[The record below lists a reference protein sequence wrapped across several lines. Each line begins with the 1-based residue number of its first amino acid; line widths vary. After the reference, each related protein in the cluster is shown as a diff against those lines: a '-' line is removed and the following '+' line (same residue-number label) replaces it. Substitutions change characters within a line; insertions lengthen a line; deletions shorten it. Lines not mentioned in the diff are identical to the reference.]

1 MAIFPDVRHTQM
13 WSQDNN
19 QIQQPFVV
27 STIPAP
33 AEDQLVAKSRGWK
46 LYKSE
51 QEDSIILDLFHVN
64 SFCSHKAMRIYD
76 TLLCPNCGKHAP
88 KKIVVTGVMIDP
100 NFIQNTPD
108 MNDFN
113 HANEPVNWPLPQ
125 PKPPNYGSGTST
137 NYIIIT
143 TSSDTTTSHKIT
155 VDPNV

>member
-13 WSQDNN
+13 WSQDN

-33 AEDQLVAKSRGWK
+33 SEDQLVAKSRGWK

-51 QEDSIILDLFHVN
+51 QEDSVILDLFHVN

-88 KKIVVTGVMIDP
+88 KKIVVTGVMINP
-100 NFIQNTPD
+100 NFVQNTPHL
-108 MNDFN
+108 NDFN
-113 HANEPVNWPLPQ
+113 RTLNN
-125 PKPPNYGSGTST
+125 
-137 NYIIIT
+137 IT
-143 TSSDTTTSHKIT
+143 TTRTNKTANANITSWVVKYASHT
-155 VDPNV
+155 Y